1 MSDHVVRAL
10 TKDGAF
16 RAIAARTTETVKGAV
31 RAQGATGENAK
42 HLGDLLTGAVL
53 IREAMAPSLRV
64 QAIIKGASGGNLV
77 ADAQPDGTSRGLV
90 QLGKAEG
97 SRVRVGKGALLQ
109 VMRTLPSGA
118 MHQGVVEV
126 AGDAISDTLMAYMQ
140 DSEQVVSMIAV
151 ATLFAQSG
159 EIEVAGG
166 YLLQL
171 LPEVER
177 GPLAVMTE
185 RLRDFERLDEVL
197 RGESGS
203 PDKLLDEL
211 FYGMPFARTGSSP
224 LSFGCA
230 CSQTRVLTSLATL
243 PRADIEEL
251 IRDGEALEIRCDF
264 CGKEYGVY
272 PAELTALL
280 TPS

>member
-16 RAIAARTTETVKGAV
+16 RAIAARTTETVRGAV
-31 RAQGATGENAK
+31 RAQEATGDNAK

-97 SRVRVGKGALLQ
+97 SRVRVSKGALLQ

-126 AGDAISDTLMAYMQ
+126 AGDGISDALMAYMQ

-151 ATLFAQSG
+151 ATLFAESG

-197 RGESGS
+197 RGENGS

-211 FYGMPFARTGSSP
+211 FYGMPFAQTGSSP

-251 IRDGEALEIRCDF
+251 IRDGEVLEIRCDF